1 MSRLGASGN
10 PILQLAGLIL
20 GVLVAIGAVLVGAV
34 ILSFIIG
41 FAVLAGLVAFARL
54 CWLRRRM
61 QKASSGSRGSS
72 GSSGPSGPSGPT
84 RKVPGDI
91 VEVEYTIVK
100 ERTVDE

>member
-1 MSRLGASGN
+1 MFMSRLGASGN

-61 QKASSGSRGSS
+61 QKASSG
-72 GSSGPSGPSGPT
+72 PSGPSGPT

>member
-61 QKASSGSRGSS
+61 QKASSGSS

>member
-54 CWLRRRM
+54 WWLRRRM
-61 QKASSGSRGSS
+61 QKASSGP
-72 GSSGPSGPSGPT
+72 SGPSGPNGPT

>member
-54 CWLRRRM
+54 WWLRRRM
-61 QKASSGSRGSS
+61 QKASSG
-72 GSSGPSGPSGPT
+72 PSGPNGPNGPT

>member
-54 CWLRRRM
+54 WWLRRRM
-61 QKASSGSRGSS
+61 QKASSG
-72 GSSGPSGPSGPT
+72 PSGPSGPT
-84 RKVPGDI
+84 REVPGDI

>member
-41 FAVLAGLVAFARL
+41 FAVLAGLVAFTRL
-54 CWLRRRM
+54 WWLRRRM
-61 QKASSGSRGSS
+61 QKS
-72 GSSGPSGPSGPT
+72 SSGPSGPSGPNGPT

>member
-54 CWLRRRM
+54 WWLRRRM
-61 QKASSGSRGSS
+61 QNA
-72 GSSGPSGPSGPT
+72 SSGPSGQSGPS

>member
-41 FAVLAGLVAFARL
+41 FAVLAGLVAFVRL
-54 CWLRRRM
+54 WWLRRRM
-61 QKASSGSRGSS
+61 QKA
-72 GSSGPSGPSGPT
+72 PIGPT
-84 RKVPGDI
+84 RKVPGEI

>member
-20 GVLVAIGAVLVGAV
+20 GALVAVGAVLVGAV

-41 FAVLAGLVAFARL
+41 FAVLAGLVAFVRL
-54 CWLRRRM
+54 WWLRRRM
-61 QKASSGSRGSS
+61 QKASSG
-72 GSSGPSGPSGPT
+72 PT
-84 RKVPGDI
+84 RKVPGEI

>member
-41 FAVLAGLVAFARL
+41 FAVLAGLVAFTRL
-54 CWLRRRM
+54 WWLRRRM
-61 QKASSGSRGSS
+61 QKS
-72 GSSGPSGPSGPT
+72 SSGPSGPNGPT

>member
-61 QKASSGSRGSS
+61 QKASSGSS

-84 RKVPGDI
+84 REVPGDI

>member
-1 MSRLGASGN
+1 MFMSRLGASGN

-54 CWLRRRM
+54 WWLRRRM
-61 QKASSGSRGSS
+61 QNA
-72 GSSGPSGPSGPT
+72 SSGPSGPSGPSGQSGPS

>member
-1 MSRLGASGN
+1 MFMSRLGASGN

-54 CWLRRRM
+54 WWLRRRM
-61 QKASSGSRGSS
+61 QNA
-72 GSSGPSGPSGPT
+72 SSGPSGPSGPS

>member
-1 MSRLGASGN
+1 MFMSRLGASGN

-54 CWLRRRM
+54 WWLRRRM
-61 QKASSGSRGSS
+61 QKAS
-72 GSSGPSGPSGPT
+72 SGPSGPT

>member
-54 CWLRRRM
+54 WWLRRRM
-61 QKASSGSRGSS
+61 QKASSGPN
-72 GSSGPSGPSGPT
+72 GPNGPT